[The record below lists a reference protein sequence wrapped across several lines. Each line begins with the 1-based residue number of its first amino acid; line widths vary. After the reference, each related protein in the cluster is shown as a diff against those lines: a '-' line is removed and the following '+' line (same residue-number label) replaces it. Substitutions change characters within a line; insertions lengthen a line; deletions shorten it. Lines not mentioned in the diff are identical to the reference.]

1 MTKDEFTDYFRA
13 LQAHDFDTF
22 KKYYTP
28 DYRAHF
34 DGQTFD
40 REGVIA
46 VERKLAE
53 IAESSWDVVDV
64 VADEN
69 GIAVH
74 AFLEMR
80 FRKDSPPGFALGSF
94 KTGERVRKRFCGF
107 YKLRGGK
114 ICEFRVFPFLGER
127 LD

>member
-1 MTKDEFTDYFRA
+1 MTKHEFEIYLRA
-13 LQAHDFDTF
+13 LQAHDYDVI
-22 KKYYTP
+22 KKYYTD

-53 IAESSWDVVDV
+53 LADSSWHVLDVI
-64 VADEN
+64 ADEN
-69 GIAVH
+69 AIAIH

-80 FRKDSPPGFALGSF
+80 FRKDAPQDFALGPF
-94 KTGERVRKRFCGF
+94 KAGQSIKTRFCGL
-107 YKLRGGK
+107 YKLRGDK
-114 ICEFRVFPFLGER
+114 ICEFRVFPFLGEH

>member
-1 MTKDEFTDYFRA
+1 MTKDEFAIYLRA
-13 LQAHDFDTF
+13 LQAHDYAAIQ
-22 KKYYTP
+22 KYYTD

-40 REGVIA
+40 RDGVIA

-53 IAESSWDVVDV
+53 LADSSWHVLDVI
-64 VADEN
+64 ADEN
-69 GIAVH
+69 MIAVH

-80 FRKDSPPGFALGSF
+80 FRKDAPQDFALGPF
-94 KTGERVRKRFCGF
+94 KAGQRVKTRFCGL
-107 YKLRGGK
+107 YKLRGDK
-114 ICEFRVFPFLGER
+114 ICEFRVFPFLGEH